1 MLFLTKQKNVIIN
14 SNNFKNLIVI
24 LFILKF
30 KNVNI
35 NLITQKNYL
44 FIYLIN

>member
-30 KNVNI
+30 KNVKI
-35 NLITQKNYL
+35 NLITKKIIYYL
-44 FIYLIN
+44 FN